1 MNNTLFP
8 GRSGQVRSG
17 RPAAPRRLLTALLA
31 TLLLAAAGCG
41 GDGGEGGGGGGGQ
54 EAYDVTLI
62 QGVAGDE
69 FYISMACGAQAAA
82 QELGVNLDVQ
92 GAEKWEASLQTPI
105 VNAVAAEQPDAV
117 LIAPVDTQALIA
129 PMRQLKEAGA
139 VVVEVDT
146 NVEDD
151 SIAVS
156 TIASDN
162 LEGGRTAAKA
172 LAEQIGERGKVLVV
186 GQQPGIS
193 TTDQRQQGFEE
204 ELANHPD
211 IDSIGVQ
218 YSENDPAKAASIVT
232 STLAAH
238 PDLAGIFAVNVF
250 SGEGAATGVQN
261 AGAQDKVKL
270 VAFDATPGQ
279 VEALEAGAIQ
289 ALVVQKPLEIGR
301 MGVEQAVAALKG
313 EEVKREIST
322 DFVIATKDNVNDPE
336 VNRYL
341 YKGDC

>member
-1 MNNTLFP
+1 MVSRKPHTKLT
-8 GRSGQVRSG
+8 RAL
-17 RPAAPRRLLTALLA
+17 AAA
-31 TLLLAAAGCG
+31 LLLAAAGCG
-41 GDGGEGGGGGGGQ
+41 SDDGGDAGGGGGE

-69 FYISMACGAQAAA
+69 FYISMACGAQEAAD
-82 QELGVNLDVQ
+82 ELGVTLDVQ
-92 GAEKWEASLQTPI
+92 GAPEWEASLQTPI

-129 PMRQLKEAGA
+129 PMQQLKDSGA
-139 VVVEVDT
+139 TIVEVDT
-146 NVEDD
+146 NVDDD

-162 LEGGRTAAKA
+162 VEGGRMAAQA

-186 GQQPGIS
+186 GQQPGVS

-204 ELANHPD
+204 ELANYPD
-211 IDSIGVQ
+211 IEYLGVQ
-218 YSENDPAKAASIVT
+218 YSENDPARAASIVT

-238 PDLAGIFAVNVF
+238 RDLAGIFAVNVF

-261 AGAQDKVKL
+261 AGVSDRVKL

-301 MGVEQAVAALKG
+301 MGVERAVASLNG
-313 EEVKREIST
+313 EEVEREIAT
-322 DFVIATKDNVNDPE
+322 DFVIATQDNLNDPE
-336 VNRYL
+336 VNQYL
-341 YKGDC
+341 YKSDC